1 MNRKAY
7 FQATEK
13 SASVND
19 DELKVTK
26 YVKSAT
32 GLASNAELDLAGN
45 EIIKSY
51 HIKKRI
57 ISNIKKEVG
66 GYALIR

>member
-32 GLASNAELDLAGN
+32 GLASKAELDLAGN

-57 ISNIKKEVG
+57 IPNIKKEVG
-66 GYALIR
+66 GYALIH